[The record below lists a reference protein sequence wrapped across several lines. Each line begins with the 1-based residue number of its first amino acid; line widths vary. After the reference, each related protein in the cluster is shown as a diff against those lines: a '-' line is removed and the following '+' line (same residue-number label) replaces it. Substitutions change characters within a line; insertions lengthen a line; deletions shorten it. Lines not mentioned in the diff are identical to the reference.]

1 MSTEIHKHRTIPTI
15 RAFLDDAIEMHLP
28 PNSREENR
36 QVDLFCALLNQLPNT
51 VLDTKTD
58 ICCGQSVIF
67 KISQIYPLI
76 TVWRCP
82 TALINALV
90 REIKMMYGI
99 IGD

>member
-1 MSTEIHKHRTIPTI
+1 MSTEFHKHREIPTI
-15 RAFLDDAIEMHLP
+15 KAFLSDAIEMHIP
-28 PNSREENR
+28 PNSTDEEK
-36 QVDLFCALLNQLPNT
+36 QIELFSTLFSRLPKII
-51 VLDTKTD
+51 LDTRTD
-58 ICCGQSVIF
+58 TCCGQSVIF